1 MRARARRFW
10 LIVVAGVLL
19 AGATGLTLSALSS
32 DIDAFYV
39 PGDLVERGGG
49 MPGERAQIGGLVKE
63 GSIET
68 TSDGQLHFV
77 VEDAAGEIK
86 VSFEGFI
93 PDLFREGQG
102 VICKGTFTEAWAF
115 QASELLAKH
124 DENYMPRE
132 LEDALKEQG
141 VYKGEGA

>member
-10 LIVVAGVLL
+10 LIIVSGVLL
-19 AGATGLTLSALSS
+19 ASAVGLTLYSLSNE
-32 DIDAFYV
+32 IDAFYV

-68 TSDGQLHFV
+68 TAEGILQFV
-77 VEDAAGEIK
+77 VEDAAGEIN

-102 VICKGTFTEAWAF
+102 VICKGTFTDSWAF
-115 QASELLAKH
+115 EASELLAKH
-124 DENYMPRE
+124 DETYMPRE

>member
-19 AGATGLTLSALSS
+19 ASAVGLTLNALSN

-49 MPGERAQIGGLVKE
+49 TIGERAQIGGLVKE

-68 TSDGQLHFV
+68 LDNGILTFV
-77 VEDAAGEIK
+77 VEDASGEIA
-86 VSFEGFI
+86 VEFEGFI

-102 VICKGTFTEAWAF
+102 VICKGTFTDAWEFEAN
-115 QASELLAKH
+115 ELLAKH
-124 DENYMPRE
+124 DENYMPRD
-132 LEDALKEQG
+132 LEDKLKEQG